1 MENNSILLRME
12 RNARTR
18 ACIFVPG
25 GFRREGKKTCQ
36 ESLSEKPSKAQ
47 KTFLIFSI
55 IKIRGIT
62 FVNQLTKNS
71 AQL

>member
-1 MENNSILLRME
+1 
-12 RNARTR
+12 
-18 ACIFVPG
+18 VPG